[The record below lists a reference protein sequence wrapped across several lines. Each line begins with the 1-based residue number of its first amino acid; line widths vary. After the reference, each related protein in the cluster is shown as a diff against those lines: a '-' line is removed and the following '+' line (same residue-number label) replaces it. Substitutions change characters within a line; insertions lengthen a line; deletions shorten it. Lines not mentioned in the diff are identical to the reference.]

1 MFGLVAQPT
10 TQPAKR
16 VETTAKNKQRVGRN
30 INDVRYPEL
39 IWRIRY
45 ELAVNDVRSRIKAF
59 AQSGLLGR

>member
-10 TQPAKR
+10 TRPAKR
-16 VETTAKNKQRVGRN
+16 VETTVNKQRVGRN

>member
-10 TQPAKR
+10 TRPAKR